1 MTKIREDLRLKL
13 AEPGSDQPDSA
24 YWQTIW
30 QIASNQNMK
39 SKNLLDFHRLIRIL
53 ALPDLQYTVDLSEKV
68 HKLAAEDEPGV
79 PAVVHPED
87 GA

>member
-1 MTKIREDLRLKL
+1 
-13 AEPGSDQPDSA
+13 
-24 YWQTIW
+24 
-30 QIASNQNMK
+30 MK

-68 HKLAAEDEPGV
+68 QKLAAEDEPGV